1 MKKKRAGIELESL
14 GLSVC
19 VYGFFFLGEGRCSGD
34 SDKVTLENPLVR
46 RGKNVPGKGSSMKEL
61 ETARRPGGEKW
72 MSEGRM
78 VGDEAGDGM
87 GPDHTGL
94 IHSARGS
101 GCCFERIWKLYA
113 GQWLT

>member
-1 MKKKRAGIELESL
+1 M
-14 GLSVC
+14 C
-19 VYGFFFLGEGRCSGD
+19 VWFFFFFLSERRCSGD
-34 SDKVTLENPLVR
+34 SDKVTLEKTLVR

-78 VGDEAGDGM
+78 VGDEAGDRM
-87 GPDHTGL
+87 GPDHTGPK
-94 IHSARGS
+94 HSARGS

>member
-1 MKKKRAGIELESL
+1 
-14 GLSVC
+14 
-19 VYGFFFLGEGRCSGD
+19 
-34 SDKVTLENPLVR
+34 
-46 RGKNVPGKGSSMKEL
+46 MKEL

-78 VGDEAGDGM
+78 MGDEAGDGM